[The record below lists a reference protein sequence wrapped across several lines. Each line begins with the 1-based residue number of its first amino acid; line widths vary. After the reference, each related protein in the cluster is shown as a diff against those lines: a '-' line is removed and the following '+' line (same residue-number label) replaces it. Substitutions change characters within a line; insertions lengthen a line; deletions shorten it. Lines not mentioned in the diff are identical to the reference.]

1 MRSDSDCT
9 ELSSPEASMLHDD
22 DIEVHFASV
31 ADRMKLQEEV
41 SAQVGIPRPASLPNH
56 RSTTYEAFLAGD
68 DMDNSTSCL
77 EEMMLLE
84 AIRRSMADCGYRQR
98 HARTDVSEGDAK
110 AYTVNEESRFILVR
124 NIPAL
129 GATDELLRRLAEF
142 GTVERHRLEDDHDD
156 ASEYVDVMWVQFD
169 TVTAARRAK
178 ALAVKNPFY
187 GSVLQISYRPQDER
201 SSDTRAKLDE
211 RRELLQTR
219 FHAHQRRHNE
229 FRSLIR
235 SKDPLARLKVLH
247 ADLQAKCDKEQLLTL
262 MEVATQKLVEKLSWE
277 LHHNKGMTPASVGI
291 PELLDVC
298 IAGATDNLLTNHAPY
313 KILEDLMDGQTI
325 ANFIPPYDG
334 KMPKTTKA
342 SLCLLR
348 LSNTLLRRLSK
359 THNTVFC
366 GRILAFLSFAFALS
380 ERSAVNLTGRVS
392 QLTAVLDAFDSH
404 SFHPKDLD
412 HDLVMLDD
420 DNSPDLA
427 FFQTK
432 YLTNSRLF
440 RLQLRDP
447 VLREC
452 MLTQVLCISPKQF
465 GLTLTQ
471 VSDLSARVLSLLK
484 KTPSES
490 KGLTDM
496 LMQVLD
502 RETNWT
508 QWKQDKCKPYER
520 FPTAPDSS
528 PPLQHDN
535 DASRADEPPLKKP
548 RVADPLLDALV
559 QEDTQSLLSKIQGPT
574 RSTVHMY
581 IHMLGPTYLSLDD
594 VLIIPSIE
602 TAVPVEEFVQRFEE
616 ARDPENGIEREYWPD
631 TDKVMVCWR
640 TMRGCMRTK
649 ITFMD
654 KMIQGTGAMVEAI
667 LHVQHGDVVAPSTS
681 PASDDVPPAGDN
693 PPAETSK
700 VGLQS

>member
-1 MRSDSDCT
+1 MPS
-9 ELSSPEASMLHDD
+9 
-22 DIEVHFASV
+22 
-31 ADRMKLQEEV
+31 
-41 SAQVGIPRPASLPNH
+41 
-56 RSTTYEAFLAGD
+56 
-68 DMDNSTSCL
+68 
-77 EEMMLLE
+77 
-84 AIRRSMADCGYRQR
+84 
-98 HARTDVSEGDAK
+98 
-110 AYTVNEESRFILVR
+110 
-124 NIPAL
+124 
-129 GATDELLRRLAEF
+129 
-142 GTVERHRLEDDHDD
+142 
-156 ASEYVDVMWVQFD
+156 
-169 TVTAARRAK
+169 
-178 ALAVKNPFY
+178 
-187 GSVLQISYRPQDER
+187 
-201 SSDTRAKLDE
+201 
-211 RRELLQTR
+211 LLQLAT
-219 FHAHQRRHNE
+219 HAENE

-325 ANFIPPYDG
+325 VTCEKLWELLETRKG
-334 KMPKTTKA
+334 RLTTTTKA

-535 DASRADEPPLKKP
+535 DATRADEPPLKKP

-574 RSTVHMY
+574 RK
-581 IHMLGPTYLSLDD
+581 
-594 VLIIPSIE
+594 

>member
-1 MRSDSDCT
+1 
-9 ELSSPEASMLHDD
+9 
-22 DIEVHFASV
+22 
-31 ADRMKLQEEV
+31 
-41 SAQVGIPRPASLPNH
+41 
-56 RSTTYEAFLAGD
+56 
-68 DMDNSTSCL
+68 
-77 EEMMLLE
+77 
-84 AIRRSMADCGYRQR
+84 
-98 HARTDVSEGDAK
+98 
-110 AYTVNEESRFILVR
+110 
-124 NIPAL
+124 
-129 GATDELLRRLAEF
+129 
-142 GTVERHRLEDDHDD
+142 
-156 ASEYVDVMWVQFD
+156 
-169 TVTAARRAK
+169 
-178 ALAVKNPFY
+178 
-187 GSVLQISYRPQDER
+187 
-201 SSDTRAKLDE
+201 
-211 RRELLQTR
+211 
-219 FHAHQRRHNE
+219 
-229 FRSLIR
+229 
-235 SKDPLARLKVLH
+235 
-247 ADLQAKCDKEQLLTL
+247 
-262 MEVATQKLVEKLSWE
+262 
-277 LHHNKGMTPASVGI
+277 
-291 PELLDVC
+291 
-298 IAGATDNLLTNHAPY
+298 
-313 KILEDLMDGQTI
+313 
-325 ANFIPPYDG
+325 
-334 KMPKTTKA
+334 MPKTTKA

-380 ERSAVNLTGRVS
+380 ERSAVNLTGRANVNNVTVFDDEATFVDNTRTDDGGIS
-392 QLTAVLDAFDSH
+392 NPHDTATEYRVYQSFWAIQRYFRQPSVAIDSATDWSSFTTELTAVLDAFDSH
-404 SFHPKDLD
+404 SFNPKDLD
-412 HDLVMLDD
+412 HDVVMFDD

-452 MLTQVLCISPKQF
+452 MLTQFWILLRYFETAKLPPSA
-465 GLTLTQ
+465 TETQ

-508 QWKQDKCKPYER
+508 LWKQDKCKPYER

-535 DASRADEPPLKKP
+535 DATRANEPPLKKP

-574 RSTVHMY
+574 RK
-581 IHMLGPTYLSLDD
+581 
-594 VLIIPSIE
+594 

-631 TDKVMVCWR
+631 TDKMVCWR